1 MFYKKRCLQTW
12 SSRSAVDSEICLD
25 KSLDVLLY
33 TRTVYLHIAWLGWLW
48 HIYLKQRVPHH
59 QQRNNSINDSLLML
73 SLSYDFQL
81 LLTLCLNSCH
91 EQAIRVSR
99 KGQSII
105 PRLIVK
111 NTSSVCLRRHVF
123 VPIVT
128 IYYKLKNINF
138 NTVVIL
144 FYVYRYLLLAM
155 EVMTLFIHCSFIPE
169 PNSEQ
174 Y

>member
-1 MFYKKRCLQTW
+1 MCSTKEMFTNLVQQIGSRQWNLSWQKSWRSSLHQDRIPSHCL
-12 SSRSAVDSEICLD
+12 
-25 KSLDVLLY
+25 
-33 TRTVYLHIAWLGWLW
+33 AWLAVTHLPET
-48 HIYLKQRVPHH
+48 KSHH

-81 LLTLCLNSCH
+81 LFTLCLNSCH

-105 PRLIVK
+105 PRLIVN
-111 NTSSVCLRRHVF
+111 NTSSVCLRGHVF

-138 NTVVIL
+138 NTVVLL
-144 FYVYRYLLLAM
+144 FYVYRYHLLAM

-169 PNSEQ
+169 PNSEK